1 MIAFELERPQSLEEA
16 ISILEKFGNRA
27 MPKAG
32 GTDLLMWMKDRL
44 VTPDVVV
51 DLSLIPDL
59 AGVNFSQKEGL
70 RIGAMA
76 SCTEVLES
84 SAVKAHFPAL
94 YDACL
99 SHSDWL
105 IRNRATVVGNV
116 CSAVPSGDVMPA
128 LYCYDATVH
137 IAGPRGERII
147 PISKF
152 ILGPRKRDLGVGEI
166 VTHILVPLPEGKTSG
181 CYLKLGRR
189 NALDLAQIGV
199 ACVALNGSN
208 GREYRLAYGAV
219 APTPLR
225 ANLVEEM
232 LKGIKAPDDD
242 TLEQASAL
250 AKEAVK
256 PIADVRASVEYRLAM
271 VGELTKRAI
280 KICVERLGEV

>member
-1 MIAFELERPQSLEEA
+1 VLAFELERPRSLQEA
-16 ISILEKFGNRA
+16 ISILEKFGSRA

-44 VTPDVVV
+44 VTPEVVV

-59 AGVNFSQKEGL
+59 AGVNFSKDGL

-76 SCTEVLES
+76 TCTEVLEFT
-84 SAVKAHFPAL
+84 AVEDHFPAL
-94 YDACL
+94 RDACL

-128 LYCYDATVH
+128 LYCYDATIRIV
-137 IAGPRGERII
+137 GPRGERSI
-147 PISKF
+147 PINKF
-152 ILGPRKRDLGVGEI
+152 ILGPRKKDMIAGEI
-166 VTHILVPLPEGKTSG
+166 VTHVFLPLPEGKSSG

-189 NALDLAQIGV
+189 NALDLAQVGV
-199 ACVALNGSN
+199 ACVAIDGKN

-219 APTPLR
+219 APTPVR
-225 ANLVEEM
+225 APMAEKALQ
-232 LKGIKAPDDD
+232 GIKTPDDAL
-242 TLEQASAL
+242 LEKVSAL

-256 PIADVRASVEYRLAM
+256 PIADVRAGVEYRLAM

-280 KICVERLGEV
+280 ETCVERLKEE

>member
-1 MIAFELERPQSLEEA
+1 MLAFELERPRSLQEA
-16 ISILEKFGNRA
+16 VSVLEKFGNRA

-44 VTPDVVV
+44 VTPEVVV

-59 AGVNFSQKEGL
+59 AGVSFSQKEGL
-70 RIGAMA
+70 CIGAMA
-76 SCTEVLES
+76 TCTEVLES
-84 SAVKAHFPAL
+84 SAVETYFPAL
-94 YDACL
+94 RDACL

-137 IAGPRGERII
+137 IVGPRGKRTL

-152 ILGPRKRDLGVGEI
+152 ILGPRKKDLIAGEI
-166 VTHILVPLPEGKTSG
+166 VTHISLPLPEGKSSG

-199 ACVALNGSN
+199 SCVALNGKD

-219 APTPLR
+219 APTPVR
-225 ANLVEEM
+225 ANLAEEV
-232 LKGIKAPDDD
+232 LRGIEAPDDAV
-242 TLEQASAL
+242 LEKASAL

-256 PIADVRASVEYRLAM
+256 PIADVRASAEYRLAM

-280 KICVERLGEV
+280 AICVERLREG